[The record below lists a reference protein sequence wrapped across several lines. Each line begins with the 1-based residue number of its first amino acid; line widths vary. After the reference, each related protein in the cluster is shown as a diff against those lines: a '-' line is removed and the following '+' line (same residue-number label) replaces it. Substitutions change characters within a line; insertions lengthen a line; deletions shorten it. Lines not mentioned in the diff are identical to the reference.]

1 MLDFGDEVKPIMQ
14 DPWAGTG
21 VMQRLGGPIEVAPVT
36 PDPAPAAMQ
45 RVLAEAGSSKWR
57 DAVNVRVVHEV
68 RNRTGRIIDSQEDVG
83 GWPVLKTR

>member
-45 RVLAEAGSSKWR
+45 RVLAEAGSCRRCAS
-57 DAVNVRVVHEV
+57 
-68 RNRTGRIIDSQEDVG
+68 G
-83 GWPVLKTR
+83 TRGPQSNPTNH